1 MLFED
6 PVLASRFLTLMT
18 LTFHIIYATIGVGVP
33 LFIMIAHWIGIRKKD
48 EHYIIM
54 ARRWSRGYMVTVA
67 VGVVTGTIIGLQ
79 LSLLWPNFME
89 IAGQII
95 ALPLFMETFA
105 FFFEAIFLGIY
116 AYTWDRFDDQRK
128 HFLLLIPVAIGG
140 GMSAFFITIVNSF
153 MNTPTG
159 FEMVNGALVHANPV
173 AAMFNPAMP
182 TKVSHVV
189 ATAYMT
195 AAFLLASI
203 TAFKLLKGSRHV
215 YYKKALYLTMKIGL
229 IFSVASAIIGDF
241 SGKLLAEYQPEKLA
255 AAEWHFE
262 TEGEAPLLM
271 YGFLDENQEVRYAIK
286 VPYMLSILAHSNPTA
301 DVIGLNEFDPEE
313 TPPLIIHYFF
323 DSMVTIGVFL
333 LVLSLIYWMGIRRHW
348 AFVKST
354 FFRWLIVLSG
364 PLAFLAMEFG
374 WWLAEMGRQ
383 PWILRGIM
391 TVEEAATSS
400 DYVNVMIVLFALLYI
415 VLGVGTV
422 VVLRRIFKNN
432 PIEVE
437 LKGNDSP

>member
-301 DVIGLNEFDPEE
+301 EVIGLNEFEPEE
-313 TPPLIIHYFF
+313 TPPLIVHYFF
-323 DSMVTIGVFL
+323 DSMVTIGMFL

>member
-1 MLFED
+1 
-6 PVLASRFLTLMT
+6 
-18 LTFHIIYATIGVGVP
+18 
-33 LFIMIAHWIGIRKKD
+33 
-48 EHYIIM
+48 
-54 ARRWSRGYMVTVA
+54 
-67 VGVVTGTIIGLQ
+67 
-79 LSLLWPNFME
+79 
-89 IAGQII
+89 
-95 ALPLFMETFA
+95 
-105 FFFEAIFLGIY
+105 
-116 AYTWDRFDDQRK
+116 
-128 HFLLLIPVAIGG
+128 
-140 GMSAFFITIVNSF
+140 
-153 MNTPTG
+153 
-159 FEMVNGALVHANPV
+159 MVNGALVHANPV

-301 DVIGLNEFDPEE
+301 EVIGLNEFEPEE
-313 TPPLIIHYFF
+313 TPPLIVHYFF
-323 DSMVTIGVFL
+323 DSMVTIGMFL

-374 WWLAEMGRQ
+374 WWLAEVGRQ

>member
-301 DVIGLNEFDPEE
+301 EVIGLNEFEPEE
-313 TPPLIIHYFF
+313 TPPLIVHYFF
-323 DSMVTIGVFL
+323 DSMVTIGMFL

-374 WWLAEMGRQ
+374 WWLAEVGRQ